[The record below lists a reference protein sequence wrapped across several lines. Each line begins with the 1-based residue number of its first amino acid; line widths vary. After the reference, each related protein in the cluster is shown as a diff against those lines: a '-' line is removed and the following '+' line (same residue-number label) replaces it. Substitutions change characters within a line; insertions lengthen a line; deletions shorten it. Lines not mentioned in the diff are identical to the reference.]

1 MGFRCLFSSGLTRT
15 SGKTMSSE
23 SDLAALIAAIYE
35 AGMDFSLW
43 PRALGRIAAAFGVAS
58 ASVARQ
64 GMTPSECWGFAVGI
78 DPAMTKNYLKYYYSV
93 DPIWQ
98 RTRSAPAGTVQTDT
112 MVIPRRELVRT
123 ELFNDFLLPQR
134 IDSLLNAV
142 ALVEEGRQTVVTL
155 HGDRQFDEHDVALY
169 KLLAP
174 HLQRAVQINI
184 KLARGELNQVAS
196 VEALNRI
203 DEGVMFVDLNA
214 RIVFANFAAETFF
227 ANRDLRKDKGRLH
240 GNSISETANL
250 HAVIAK
256 CAATGLRPGPGGHIS
271 LTRAPGR
278 SPLSLLIAPLPFES
292 SCGIVAS
299 RPMAIILVNDPDKNS
314 KPDAAQ
320 LREKFGL
327 TAAEAGFAVEISTG
341 DGIQAA
347 ADRLSI
353 SRATAR
359 THLSRIF
366 DKTGTRRQA
375 ELVRV
380 LISTRPSRR
389 MG

>member
-1 MGFRCLFSSGLTRT
+1 
-15 SGKTMSSE
+15 MSSE
-23 SDLAALIAAIYE
+23 ADLAALIAAIYE

-43 PRALGRIAAAFGVAS
+43 PGAFGRIAAAFGVPA
-58 ASVARQ
+58 AGMARQ
-64 GMTPSECWGFAVGI
+64 GKTPSECWLFTVGV
-78 DPAMTKNYLKYYYSV
+78 DPVYVENYVAYYHSV
-93 DPIWQ
+93 NPIWQ
-98 RTRSAPAGTVQTDT
+98 RVSSTPAGTVQTDT

-134 IDSLLNAV
+134 IDGLLNAV

-155 HGDRQFDEHDVALY
+155 QADRQFDEHDVALY

-174 HLQRAVQINI
+174 HMQRAVQINI
-184 KLARGELNQVAS
+184 KLASAELNQVAS

-203 DEGVMFVDLNA
+203 DEGVLFVDLSA
-214 RIVFANFAAETFF
+214 RIVFANFAAEKFF
-227 ANRDLRKDKGRLH
+227 ANRDLRKGKGRLH
-240 GNSISETANL
+240 GNSVSETANL

-256 CAATGLRPGPGGHIS
+256 CAAGGLRPGPGGHVS

-278 SPLSLLIAPLPFES
+278 SPLSLLIAPLPLETS
-292 SCGIVAS
+292 SGLLAS
-299 RPMAIILVNDPDKNS
+299 QPMAIIFVNDPDRNS
-314 KPDAAQ
+314 RPDAAQ

-327 TAAEAGFAVEISTG
+327 TAAEAGFAVEISKG

-366 DKTGTRRQA
+366 EKTGTRRQA

-380 LISTRPSRR
+380 LISARTSLRIS
-389 MG
+389 